1 MNEEKAQIADGV
13 ASVLNAEL
21 DRAATMNIIKCV
33 VPISGGKDSQCC
45 VKLALQKFDKSE
57 ILGVFCDTKFEHR

>member
-21 DRAATMNIIKCV
+21 DTGDEVNLLLVSALRQYQHLDSISIMIV
-33 VPISGGKDSQCC
+33 V
-45 VKLALQKFDKSE
+45 VY
-57 ILGVFCDTKFEHR
+57 